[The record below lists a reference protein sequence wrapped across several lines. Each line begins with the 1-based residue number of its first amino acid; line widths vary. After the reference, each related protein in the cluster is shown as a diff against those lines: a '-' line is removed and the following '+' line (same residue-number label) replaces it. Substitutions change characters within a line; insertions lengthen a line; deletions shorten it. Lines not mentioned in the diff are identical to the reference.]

1 MSATLLTEDDAIRI
15 EVYQQ
20 EIQTQLSGAYNGYNA
35 LAAYAIGRHFGVSPQ
50 NAKKALE
57 SYISKNNRSQLIRKK
72 DLHITLDAYNA
83 NPTSMQAALA
93 SFSKKEGKKIAV
105 LGQMNELGK
114 HTETEHKLLVD
125 WIKTSS
131 IDDCY
136 WVGSA
141 FAHFVSPDK
150 YFSTV
155 DQAMDYFSKTPLGQA
170 SLLVKGSR
178 SFTLEKLVDVFH

>member
-1 MSATLLTEDDAIRI
+1 
-15 EVYQQ
+15 
-20 EIQTQLSGAYNGYNA
+20 
-35 LAAYAIGRHFGVSPQ
+35 
-50 NAKKALE
+50 NAKRALE
-57 SYISKNNRSQLIRKK
+57 SYIPDNNRSQLIRKK

-93 SFSKKEGKKIAV
+93 SFSKKGGKKIAV

-114 HTETEHKLLVD
+114 HTEIEHKRLVD
-125 WIKTSS
+125 WIKSS
-131 IDDCY
+131 PLDDCY

-141 FAHFVSPDK
+141 FAPFISSDK

-155 DQAMDYFSKTPLGQA
+155 DQAIDYFSKTPLGQA